1 MAPARRHGAEGDHG
15 KKETMSLPIPLI
27 PDEAQPVQGRVLR
40 VALSRFRSYG
50 SASLTPEAPL
60 VALVGQNGAGKT
72 NVLEALSF
80 LTPGRGL
87 RRATLSEA
95 AFDQGDGGWAV
106 NATVE
111 GAYGESV
118 LGTGI
123 DGGEEEART
132 RICRI
137 DRVAVGSAAAFA
149 EHVRVVWLTPAMD
162 GLFLGSA
169 GERRRFLDRLVL
181 AVDAEHGARVNALE
195 RSLRAR
201 NRLLEENF
209 HEAAWLEAVEHETAE
224 LAVAV
229 AAARAETVRRLAGL
243 VEATRDPASLFP
255 WAALALDGALEAG
268 VLVRPALDVE
278 DEYRDVLRENRHRD
292 RAAGR
297 TTNGPHLTDLLAVH
311 GPSGAPAERCSTGQ
325 QKALLIGLILAH
337 ARLVAEMAGFTP
349 VVLLD
354 EVAAHL
360 DPERR
365 AALYDALDRLG
376 AQVWLTGADPQA
388 FESLSGRADL
398 WTVTPGEIRR
408 A

>member
-1 MAPARRHGAEGDHG
+1 MPAA
-15 KKETMSLPIPLI
+15 IPRAA
-27 PDEAQPVQGRVLR
+27 DQSVPVQGRVTR
-40 VALSRFRSYG
+40 IGLSRFRSY
-50 SASLTPEAPL
+50 ATAQIAPDA
-60 VALVGQNGAGKT
+60 ALVVLAGPNGAGKT
-72 NVLEALSF
+72 NVLEALSL

-87 RRATLSEA
+87 RRATLGEIA
-95 AFDQGDGGWAV
+95 CDQGDGGWAV
-106 NATVE
+106 NAAVE
-111 GAYGESV
+111 GAYGEAV

-123 DGGEEEART
+123 EAGDVEVRT
-132 RICRI
+132 RLCRI

-162 GLFLGSA
+162 GLFLGSG

-181 AVDAEHGARVNALE
+181 AVDAEHGGRVNALE

-201 NRLLEENF
+201 NRLLEDVSPDP
-209 HEAAWLEAVEHETAE
+209 AWLDAVEHETAE

-229 AAARAETVRRLAGL
+229 AAARAETVHRLAGL
-243 VEATRDPASLFP
+243 IEATKDPASPFP
-255 WAALALDGALEAG
+255 WAALALDGAVEAA
-268 VLVRPALDVE
+268 VLTRPAVEVE
-278 DEYRDVLRENRHRD
+278 DDYRAVLRDHRSRD

-297 TTNGPHLTDLLAVH
+297 TTQGPHLTDLLAVH

-325 QKALLIGLILAH
+325 QKALLVGLVLAH

-349 VVLLD
+349 IVLLD

-365 AALYDALDRLG
+365 AALYDALEKLG
-376 AQVWLTGADPQA
+376 AQVWMTGADPAA
-388 FESLSGRADL
+388 FEALRSRADL
-398 WTVTPGEIRR
+398 FAVTPGTIAR

>member
-1 MAPARRHGAEGDHG
+1 MTLAIPHPLPEPAAARC
-15 KKETMSLPIPLI
+15 
-27 PDEAQPVQGRVLR
+27 RVTR
-40 VALSRFRSYG
+40 IALSRFRTYA
-50 SASLTPEAPL
+50 SASLVPQAPL
-60 VALVGQNGAGKT
+60 VALVGPNGAGKT

-80 LTPGRGL
+80 LAPGRGL
-87 RRATLSEA
+87 RRAALDEA

-106 NATVE
+106 SATIE
-111 GAYGESV
+111 GLYGEAV

-123 DGGEEEART
+123 EAGGTGARS
-132 RICRI
+132 RLCRI
-137 DRVAVGSAAAFA
+137 DRVPVTSAAAFA

-162 GLFLGSA
+162 GLFAGPA

-201 NRLLEENF
+201 NRLLEEI
-209 HEAAWLEAVEHETAE
+209 APDPAWLDAVEHETAE

-229 AAARAETVRRLAGL
+229 AAARAETVRRLASL
-243 VEATRDPASLFP
+243 IEATRDPASPFP
-255 WAALALDGALEAG
+255 WAALALEGVVEEA
-268 VLVRPALDVE
+268 VLVRPALEVE
-278 DEYRDVLRENRHRD
+278 NEYRAVLREHRSRD

-297 TTNGPHLTDLLAVH
+297 TTQGPHLTDLVAHH

-325 QKALLIGLILAH
+325 QKALLIGLVLAH
-337 ARLVAEMAGFTP
+337 ARLVADMAGFTP

-365 AALYDALDRLG
+365 AALYAALEALG
-376 AQVWLTGADPQA
+376 AQVWMTGADPAA
-388 FESLSGRADL
+388 FAGLAGRADIL
-398 WTVTPGEIRR
+398 SVTPGRV
-408 A
+408 APAGS

>member
-1 MAPARRHGAEGDHG
+1 LPWG
-15 KKETMSLPIPLI
+15 KKESMPLPIPLI
-27 PDEAQPVQGRVLR
+27 PDDPQPVQGRVLR
-40 VALSRFRSYG
+40 IALTRFRSY
-50 SASLTPEAPL
+50 AAATLAPDAPL
-60 VALVGQNGAGKT
+60 VALTGPNGAGKT

-87 RRATLSEA
+87 RRSTLPEA

-123 DGGEEEART
+123 EGGEEEVRS
-132 RICRI
+132 RLCRI
-137 DRVAVGSAAAFA
+137 DRVPVRSAAAFA

-181 AVDAEHGARVNALE
+181 AVDAEHGTRVNALE

-201 NRLLEENF
+201 NRLLDESP
-209 HEAAWLEAVEHETAE
+209 HETAWLDAVEHETAE

-243 VEATRDPASLFP
+243 IEATRDPASPFP
-255 WAALALDGALEAG
+255 WAALALDGALEAA
-268 VLVRPALDVE
+268 VLTRPALDVE
-278 DEYRDVLRENRHRD
+278 DEYRVVLRDHRNRD

-297 TTNGPHLTDLLAVH
+297 TTQGPHLTDLVAVH

-325 QKALLIGLILAH
+325 QKALLIGLVLAH

-349 VVLLD
+349 IVLLD

-365 AALYDALDRLG
+365 SALYAALDRLG
-376 AQVWLTGADPQA
+376 AQVWMTGADPAA
-388 FESLSGRADL
+388 FDSLRGRADL
-398 WTVTPGEIRR
+398 WQVTPGEIRR

>member
-1 MAPARRHGAEGDHG
+1 MPAA
-15 KKETMSLPIPLI
+15 IPRFA
-27 PDEAQPVQGRVLR
+27 DQSAPVQGRVTR
-40 VALSRFRSYG
+40 VGLSRFRSYM
-50 SASLTPEAPL
+50 AAQIAPDA
-60 VALVGQNGAGKT
+60 ALVGLVGPNGAGKT
-72 NVLEALSF
+72 NVLEALSL

-87 RRATLSEA
+87 RRATLGEI

-111 GAYGESV
+111 GAYGEAV

-123 DGGEEEART
+123 EAGDVEARS
-132 RICRI
+132 RLCRI
-137 DRVAVGSAAAFA
+137 DRVPVGSAAAFA

-162 GLFLGSA
+162 GLFLGSG

-181 AVDAEHGARVNALE
+181 AVDAEHGSRVNALE

-201 NRLLEENF
+201 NRLLEDM
-209 HEAAWLEAVEHETAE
+209 APDPAWLDAVEHETAE

-229 AAARAETVRRLAGL
+229 AAARAETVHRLAGL
-243 VEATRDPASLFP
+243 IEATKDPASPFP
-255 WAALALDGALEAG
+255 WAGLALDGAVEAA
-268 VLVRPALDVE
+268 VLTRPAIEVE
-278 DEYRDVLRENRHRD
+278 DDYRMVLRDHRSRD

-297 TTNGPHLTDLLAVH
+297 TTQGPHLTDLLAVH

-325 QKALLIGLILAH
+325 QKALLVGLVLAH

-349 VVLLD
+349 IVLLD

-365 AALYDALDRLG
+365 AALYDGLEKLG
-376 AQVWLTGADPQA
+376 AQVWMTGADPAA
-388 FESLSGRADL
+388 FEALRSRADL
-398 WTVTPGEIRR
+398 FAVTPGSIAR